1 MYLSQT
7 DYKKI
12 VHYYQIKKQKNKT
25 YKESAEDI
33 LSNKLCKCIKKVR
46 PYDNNEDAAITI
58 CRDNIFKKIGIGF
71 YNFKCK
77 KGNKLV
83 PKKGTKK
90 VLKKFRKK
98 IGFNKTKKAKKNK

>member
-1 MYLSQT
+1 MN
-7 DYKKI
+7 I

-58 CRDNIFKKIGIGF
+58 CRDNIFKKRGIGF

>member
-1 MYLSQT
+1 MDLSQT

-33 LSNKLCKCIKKVR
+33 LANKLCKCIKKVR

-58 CRDNIFKKIGIGF
+58 CRDNIFKKRGIDF

-77 KGNKLV
+77 KG
-83 PKKGTKK
+83 TKK
-90 VLKKFRKK
+90 NLRKFRKK